1 MNVMESKFLIA
12 FSMFVLVIIVF
23 SYSFYT
29 IGVQGSLNNYS
40 SLSKKTIGVQGSL
53 NNYSSLSKNFLSI
66 ENGEIGVEIKYPKNW
81 TIQYTKGNENSVITS
96 QESFRAFIEEE
107 NKLLNSIGEDLD
119 DNYPTDND
127 KYQYFLEYVSKDC
140 GFIPDCRLIRDIY
153 FQSYMIDSRFN
164 PFVSIFDYVPS
175 LSFLSPIENS
185 NDNFMENVKI
195 ASFELPNNSTLTEL
209 TEYLYEFYDYYY
221 SQIWTNDFNYNC
233 QSYVLGYPGCEISYT
248 YNVGNNIEDIQYK
261 TWQFFTQK
269 NERVYLISYN
279 ALENSDSNYLQLV
292 KVMLKS
298 FRLL

>member
-1 MNVMESKFLIA
+1 
-12 FSMFVLVIIVF
+12 
-23 SYSFYT
+23 
-29 IGVQGSLNNYS
+29 
-40 SLSKKTIGVQGSL
+40 
-53 NNYSSLSKNFLSI
+53 
-66 ENGEIGVEIKYPKNW
+66 
-81 TIQYTKGNENSVITS
+81 
-96 QESFRAFIEEE
+96 
-107 NKLLNSIGEDLD
+107 
-119 DNYPTDND
+119 
-127 KYQYFLEYVSKDC
+127 
-140 GFIPDCRLIRDIY
+140 
-153 FQSYMIDSRFN
+153 
-164 PFVSIFDYVPS
+164 
-175 LSFLSPIENS
+175 LSPIENS
-185 NDNFMENVKI
+185 TDNFMENVKI